1 MGLLGK
7 LQGGVTGLVYGKDA
21 GTDKKSFYECVDAD
35 MQGNEVR
42 LDAFKGEVVVAV
54 NVASK

>member
-1 MGLLGK
+1 MMHSGK
-7 LQGGVTGLVYGKDA
+7 TLIHQPRKN
-21 GTDKKSFYECVDAD
+21 TDKKSFYECVDAD

-42 LDAFKGEVVVAV
+42 LDAFKGKLVVAV